1 MTNTNKMQKNKN
13 SNNNEMQTNQ
23 TKNIFGNFVS
33 KKEAAPSNNI
43 FKFNIEPQTNQT
55 SLFTNN
61 NAHTNSLFSHFSF
74 SNEPKNSQK
83 NTLFNPQNEEN
94 SLNNTFLFQNEPQ
107 TNKPGNSFSSVF
119 PQKNETNSSSNV
131 FSFNNQQTNI
141 FSNSPPKN
149 QTNSSNNI
157 YSVNN
162 ESQTKQVLNLFPKNI
177 VPQNETN
184 SSYRLFS
191 NGKDKPSKD
200 FKENESNK
208 VQLNF
213 NQSGFSLF
221 HNGNNG
227 SCFHGVKQSSSL
239 FPTEQKTNNQ
249 TDSLFLNDMKN
260 TNEPKNI
267 SIAPKNILGSFS
279 SNNQMKASNQN
290 NSIQLNNSIPFS
302 SNNQKEDH
310 EKIQTEVQS
319 NNSPLSTIK
328 VSLGQTDFLGN
339 TVVQDDKIS
348 QNSFQGIFSSCTK
361 IFIPENV
368 SIHENSSKKKES
380 NSSFMKLMKE
390 MEKLFEKKNSIYQI
404 LDDSNTWFLEI
415 KKITEKMKSQYIDAL
430 SFPDSEG
437 EIYSKVSSIFKTA
450 QADKNIKKM
459 KRKFDIFPTFDFK
472 VLHPA
477 ISSLHE
483 TFLKEWK
490 TSEKDFEDDIKQID
504 YMHEAYY
511 IGEYEIK
518 ILEDHSQEIEQRN
531 YGILHYQNGNILVKK
546 EGDIKH
552 GVMFNKK
559 QIYIGT
565 YTNENNVVYFDGVII
580 NEKNRI
586 FIGRYN
592 VNKQE
597 EISGIYLTYDLEKN
611 TFILNNSISK
621 FSLFFDNNNDKLK
634 CKFERD
640 ENLKYYIDFYNYIY
654 EKEKDS
660 KNILFYQ
667 ANETSPIFMGNAKES
682 DIVSSVKVKFY
693 PSNLKDKAN
702 LIIYSNGDIY
712 MGETKEEEYYIK
724 EGFGISYLKKNKI
737 SIEGQYQ
744 DNKPYGEMCIH
755 PINSKVCFYKGT
767 LSEKYSPIKGEI
779 LYTNGETYQGA
790 YGGNFHPE
798 GEGKYTYKNGI
809 SYRGNWT
816 NNKKDGKGF
825 IFIDGIE
832 YGIKVKENKLEEIQ

>member
-1 MTNTNKMQKNKN
+1 MQKTNN

-23 TKNIFGNFVS
+23 TSNIFGNNFFS
-33 KKEAAPSNNI
+33 KQEASPSNHI
-43 FKFNIEPQTNQT
+43 FNFNIEPKTNQT

-61 NAHTNSLFSHFSF
+61 NAHTNKTSS
-74 SNEPKNSQK
+74 KNSQK
-83 NTLFNPQNEEN
+83 NTLFNPQNEAN
-94 SLNNTFLFQNEPQ
+94 SLNNTLLFQNEPQ
-107 TNKPGNSFSSVF
+107 TNKAGNQFSSIF

-131 FSFNNQQTNI
+131 FSFGNQQTNI
-141 FSNSPPKN
+141 FSNNNPPKN
-149 QTNSSNNI
+149 ETNSSNNI
-157 YSVNN
+157 FSVNN
-162 ESQTKQVLNLFPKNI
+162 ESQTKQVLNVFSKNV

-191 NGKDKPSKD
+191 SGKDKPTKD

-208 VQLNF
+208 VLLNF

-221 HNGNNG
+221 NNGNNG
-227 SCFHGVKQSSSL
+227 FSFQGAKQSSSL
-239 FPTEQKTNNQ
+239 FPTEQKTYNQ
-249 TDSLFLNDMKN
+249 TDSLFSNDMKN
-260 TNEPKNI
+260 SFLI
-267 SIAPKNILGSFS
+267 ASQVAPKNNFGSFS
-279 SNNQMKASNQN
+279 SNNQMKTSNQN
-290 NSIQLNNSIPFS
+290 NSIQLNNSNTFS
-302 SNNQKEDH
+302 SNIQNEDH
-310 EKIQTEVQS
+310 EKIQTKVQS
-319 NNSPLSTIK
+319 TNSPLSKIK
-328 VSLGQTDFLGN
+328 ISPGQTDFLGN
-339 TVVQDDKIS
+339 TVIQDDKNS

-390 MEKLFEKKNSIYQI
+390 MEKLFEKKNNIYQI

-430 SFPDSEG
+430 SFPDSKE
-437 EIYSKVSSIFKTA
+437 EIYSKISSIFKTT
-450 QADKNIKKM
+450 QADKNIKNM

-504 YMHEAYY
+504 YMHKAYY

-552 GVMFNKK
+552 GVMFNEN

-597 EISGIYLTYDLEKN
+597 EISEIYLTYDLEKN

-621 FSLFFDNNNDKLK
+621 FSLFFYNNNDKLK

-660 KNILFYQ
+660 KNILFYR

-682 DIVSSVKVKFY
+682 DIISSVKVKFY

-712 MGETKEEEYYIK
+712 MGETKEKEYYIK
-724 EGFGISYLKKNKI
+724 EGFGISYLKKNNI

-767 LSEKYSPIKGEI
+767 LSEKFSPIKGEI

>member
-1 MTNTNKMQKNKN
+1 M
-13 SNNNEMQTNQ
+13 S
-23 TKNIFGNFVS
+23 
-33 KKEAAPSNNI
+33 
-43 FKFNIEPQTNQT
+43 
-55 SLFTNN
+55 
-61 NAHTNSLFSHFSF
+61 
-74 SNEPKNSQK
+74 
-83 NTLFNPQNEEN
+83 
-94 SLNNTFLFQNEPQ
+94 
-107 TNKPGNSFSSVF
+107 
-119 PQKNETNSSSNV
+119 
-131 FSFNNQQTNI
+131 
-141 FSNSPPKN
+141 
-149 QTNSSNNI
+149 
-157 YSVNN
+157 
-162 ESQTKQVLNLFPKNI
+162 KNI

-191 NGKDKPSKD
+191 NGKDKPTKD

-208 VQLNF
+208 DQLNF

-221 HNGNNG
+221 NNGNNG
-227 SCFHGVKQSSSL
+227 YSFQGAKQSSSF
-239 FPTEQKTNNQ
+239 FPPDQKRNNQ
-249 TDSLFLNDMKN
+249 KDSLFLNDMKN
-260 TNEPKNI
+260 TNEPMNI
-267 SIAPKNILGSFS
+267 SDNRAFLFASQVAPKNIFGSFS
-279 SNNQMKASNQN
+279 GNNEMKASNQN
-290 NSIQLNNSIPFS
+290 NSIQLNNSKPFS
-302 SNNQKEDH
+302 SNNQKEEDH
-310 EKIQTEVQS
+310 EKIQAEVQS
-319 NNSPLSTIK
+319 NNPPLSIIK
-328 VSLGQTDFLGN
+328 VSPSQTDFLGN
-339 TVVQDDKIS
+339 TVIQDDKIS
-348 QNSFQGIFSSCTK
+348 QNSFQGIYSSCTK

-368 SIHENSSKKKES
+368 SILENSSKKKES

-430 SFPDSEG
+430 SFPDSKK
-437 EIYSKVSSIFKTA
+437 EIYSKISSNFKTA

-472 VLHPA
+472 VLHPV

-504 YMHEAYY
+504 YMHNAYY

-552 GVMFNKK
+552 GVMFNKN

-597 EISGIYLTYDLEKN
+597 EINGIYLAYDLEKN

-682 DIVSSVKVKFY
+682 DIISSVKVKFY

-712 MGETKEEEYYIK
+712 MGETKEKEYYIK
-724 EGFGISYLKKNKI
+724 EGFGISYLKKDKI

-825 IFIDGIE
+825 IFIDGFE
-832 YGIKVKENKLEEIQ
+832 YGIKVKENKLEEIE